1 MADGE
6 KRHDRRVTYPCE
18 VECTGAGT
26 NALNPRISDLSTSGA
41 FIDSMMAAP
50 VGTRFAVKFVLPS
63 GPLQVTAEVVHS
75 MEHFGMGVRFL
86 DLTPEQRTRI
96 EEFVQSRD

>member
-1 MADGE
+1 MADE

-18 VECTGAGT
+18 VECTGAGAT
-26 NALNPRISDLSTSGA
+26 PLKPRISDLSARGA

-50 VGTRFAVKFVLPS
+50 VGTRFSVKFELPS
-63 GPLQVTAEVVHS
+63 GPIQLEAEVVHS

-86 DLTPEQRTRI
+86 DVTPEQHTRL
-96 EEFVQSRD
+96 EQVVQTQD